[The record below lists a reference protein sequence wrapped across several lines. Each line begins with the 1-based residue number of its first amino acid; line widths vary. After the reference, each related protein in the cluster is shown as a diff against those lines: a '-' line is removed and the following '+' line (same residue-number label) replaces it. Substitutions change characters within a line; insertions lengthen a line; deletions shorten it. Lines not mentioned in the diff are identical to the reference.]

1 MNVRRFSQR
10 VLAAALTVA
19 SVAILL
25 GQALPHEHTS
35 ALSQH
40 AQSCRICKIHE
51 GLSAMP
57 AVVQPI
63 AKPAQPLIAVLP
75 VRRVAPPARA
85 FVLLAESRAPPVAS

>member
-1 MNVRRFSQR
+1 MRRHSFLQR
-10 VLAAALTVA
+10 LLTCALTVA

-51 GLSAMP
+51 SLSAMP
-57 AVVQPI
+57 AVAQPVVKPVQP
-63 AKPAQPLIAVLP
+63 LFAVLAP
-75 VRRVAPPARA
+75 RRVAPPAHA
-85 FVLLAESRAPPVAS
+85 VVLLAESRAPPVAS